1 VPLAGPFSGRVI
13 PPSPPIQALGH
24 HIEKLQELIRTP
36 LKPAPAWIHRWQLKA
51 EHVLHLAHQAK
62 DEQNL
67 VLLRNLDGEAKR
79 PCP

>member
-1 VPLAGPFSGRVI
+1 M
-13 PPSPPIQALGH
+13 QALGH
-24 HIEKLQELIRTP
+24 HIEKLQELIHTP